1 MKSDSLL
8 YPAPPPNFHY
18 LDIDDYL
25 INGRKKRKTKRQLRQ
40 PKRPLKQLEFNF
52 NINVN
57 QEPCHTKTKP
67 Q

>member
-8 YPAPPPNFHY
+8 YPAPPPDFHY

-25 INGRKKRKTKRQLRQ
+25 INGRKRRTRKKAR
-40 PKRPLKQLEFNF
+40 KPLKQLEFNF

-57 QEPCHTKTKP
+57 QESCHTKTKP